1 MNMTEHEIF
10 EKLKEALDYN
20 YMYDNTQFC
29 EERKEV
35 DNLED
40 YLRIIKQEREMEK
53 HFKDAELDR
62 FNTYKEFIHYLHDK
76 AIGNLD
82 SLIEC
87 FDENDVNIFVGY
99 KPVTKKMIDGRLYLE
114 FEVDDT
120 KYKAE
125 WQAIDNYA
133 VWQTCGI
140 CGDDYSGY
148 LLFPTYKDNEYF
160 VLWYKC

>member
-1 MNMTEHEIF
+1 MNEQEIF
-10 EKLKEALDYN
+10 EKLKEALDYD
-20 YMYDNTQFC
+20 YLYDSYDW
-29 EERKEV
+29 EDKGEV

-40 YLRIIKQEREMEK
+40 YLRIIKKERVLEK
-53 HFKDAELDR
+53 DMDDYASKQL
-62 FNTYKEFIHYLHDK
+62 NTYIEFIHYLHDK
-76 AIGNLD
+76 SIGNKD

-87 FDENDVNIFVGY
+87 FDDNEVNIFIGY
-99 KPVTKKMIDGRLYLE
+99 KPVTKKLIDGKLYLE

-120 KYKAE
+120 KFKAE
-125 WQAIDNYA
+125 WQASDNYA
-133 VWQTCGI
+133 VWQTCGV